1 MDMKVEVTRVVDG
14 REMPPPGTWIIDPS
28 HSEVEFTVR
37 HLMISKVRGLFRRF
51 DGTIVIAERPEDSRV
66 EVSIEA
72 ASIDTRD
79 ATRDEHLRSAD
90 FLDVEHYPEI
100 KFTSTSLR
108 PGDIGHW
115 DMTGDLTVR
124 DVTRQVLL
132 DVEFSGA
139 TVDPW
144 GNLRSGFEAS
154 TRIDRDQFGI
164 TWNQA
169 LEAGGFLVGKE
180 ILVEID
186 VEAIHQNDS

>member
-1 MDMKVEVTRVVDG
+1 MDVKVVVTRVVDG
-14 REMPPPGTWIIDPS
+14 REVPPPGSWIIDPS
-28 HSEVEFTVR
+28 HSQVEFMVR
-37 HLMISKVRGLFRRF
+37 HMMISKVRGRFRQF
-51 DGTIVIAERPEDSRV
+51 DGRIVIAERPEESRA
-66 EVSIEA
+66 EVFIDA
-72 ASIDTRD
+72 GSIDTRD

-90 FLDVEHYPEI
+90 FLDVEHHPEI
-100 KFTSTSLR
+100 KFTSTSIR
-108 PGDIGHW
+108 PGDIGQW

-144 GNLRSGFEAS
+144 GNLRCGFNAS
-154 TRIDRDQFGI
+154 TRIDRDEFGI

-186 VEAIHQNDS
+186 VEAVHQEEG

>member
-1 MDMKVEVTRVVDG
+1 MDVKVEMTRVVDG
-14 REMPPPGTWIIDPS
+14 REIPPPGKWMIDPN

-37 HLMISKVRGLFRRF
+37 HLMISKVRGRFREF

-66 EVSIEA
+66 EVFIEA

-79 ATRDEHLRSAD
+79 PTRDEHLRSAD

-108 PGDIGHW
+108 PGHVGHW

-132 DVEFSGA
+132 DVQFSGA

-144 GNLRSGFEAS
+144 NNLRSGFDAS

-180 ILVEID
+180 IQVEID
-186 VEAIHQNDS
+186 VEAIQQKEG

>member
-1 MDMKVEVTRVVDG
+1 MDVKVEVTRVVDG
-14 REMPPPGTWIIDPS
+14 REIPPPGTWIIDPS
-28 HSEVEFTVR
+28 HSEVEFMVR
-37 HLMISKVRGLFRRF
+37 HMMISKVRGRFRQF

-66 EVSIEA
+66 EVFIEA

-79 ATRDEHLRSAD
+79 ATRDDHLRSAD

-132 DVEFSGA
+132 GVEFSGA

-144 GNLRSGFEAS
+144 GNLRSGFDAS

>member
-1 MDMKVEVTRVVDG
+1 VEV
-14 REMPPPGTWIIDPS
+14 
-28 HSEVEFTVR
+28 F
-37 HLMISKVRGLFRRF
+37 
-51 DGTIVIAERPEDSRV
+51 
-66 EVSIEA
+66 IEA

-79 ATRDEHLRSAD
+79 ETRDEHLRSAD

-108 PGDIGHW
+108 PGNIGRW

-132 DVEFSGA
+132 DVEFTGA

-144 GNLRSGFEAS
+144 ENLRSGFDAS
-154 TRIDRDQFGI
+154 TRIDRDKFGI

-186 VEAIHQNDS
+186 VEAIRQEG

>member
-1 MDMKVEVTRVVDG
+1 MDVKVEVTRVVDG
-14 REMPPPGTWIIDPS
+14 REIPPPGTWIIDPT

-51 DGTIVIAERPEDSRV
+51 DGAIVIAERPEDSRV
-66 EVSIEA
+66 EVFIEA

-79 ATRDEHLRSAD
+79 TTRDEHLRSAD

-180 ILVEID
+180 ILVEIN
-186 VEAIHQNDS
+186 VEAIRQNDS

>member
-1 MDMKVEVTRVVDG
+1 MDVKVEVTRVVDG
-14 REMPPPGTWIIDPS
+14 REMPPPGTWVIDPS

-37 HLMISKVRGLFRRF
+37 HMMISKVRGRFRQF

-66 EVSIEA
+66 EVVIEA

-124 DVTRQVLL
+124 DVTRQVVLG
-132 DVEFSGA
+132 VEFSGA

-144 GNLRSGFEAS
+144 GNLRSGFDAS

-186 VEAIHQNDS
+186 VEAIHQKES

>member
-1 MDMKVEVTRVVDG
+1 M
-14 REMPPPGTWIIDPS
+14 IDPS
-28 HSEVEFTVR
+28 HSEVEFMVR
-37 HLMISKVRGLFRRF
+37 HMMISKVRGRFRQF

-66 EVSIEA
+66 EVLIEA

-132 DVEFSGA
+132 GVEFSGA

-144 GNLRSGFEAS
+144 GNLRSGFDAS

-180 ILVEID
+180 IRVEID
-186 VEAIHQNDS
+186 VEAIHQKEG

>member
-1 MDMKVEVTRVVDG
+1 MDVKVEVTRVVDG
-14 REMPPPGTWIIDPS
+14 REIPPPGTWIIDPS
-28 HSEVEFTVR
+28 HSEVEFMVR
-37 HLMISKVRGLFRRF
+37 HMMISKVRGRFRQF

-66 EVSIEA
+66 EVFIEA

-108 PGDIGHW
+108 PGDVGHW

-144 GNLRSGFEAS
+144 ENLRSGFDAS
-154 TRIDRDQFGI
+154 TRIDRDEFGI

-186 VEAIHQNDS
+186 VEAIHQKEG

>member
-1 MDMKVEVTRVVDG
+1 MDVKVEVTRVVDG

-28 HSEVEFTVR
+28 HSEVEFMVR
-37 HLMISKVRGLFRRF
+37 HMMISKVRGSFRRF
-51 DGTIVIAERPEDSRV
+51 DGTIVIAEVPEDSRV
-66 EVSIEA
+66 EVFIEA

-124 DVTRQVLL
+124 DVTRQVIL

-144 GNLRSGFEAS
+144 GNLRSGFDAS

-169 LEAGGFLVGKE
+169 LEAGGLLVGKE

-186 VEAIHQNDS
+186 VEAILQSEG

>member
-1 MDMKVEVTRVVDG
+1 MDVKVQVTRVVDG
-14 REMPPPGTWIIDPS
+14 REIPPPGTWIIDPS
-28 HSEVEFTVR
+28 HSQVEFSVR
-37 HLMISKVRGLFRRF
+37 HMMISKVRGRFREF
-51 DGTIVIAERPEDSRV
+51 DGTIVVAERPEDSRV
-66 EVSIEA
+66 EVFIEA

-90 FLDVEHYPEI
+90 FLDVEHHPEI
-100 KFTSTSLR
+100 TFRSTSLR
-108 PGDIGHW
+108 PGNVGHW
-115 DMTGDLTVR
+115 DMTGDLTLR

-144 GNLRSGFEAS
+144 GNMRCGFDAS
-154 TRIDRDQFGI
+154 TRIDRDEFGI
-164 TWNQA
+164 TWNQV

-186 VEAIHQNDS
+186 VEAVYQKEG

>member
-66 EVSIEA
+66 EVLIEA

-132 DVEFSGA
+132 GVEFSGA

-144 GNLRSGFEAS
+144 GNLRSGFDAS

>member
-1 MDMKVEVTRVVDG
+1 MGVKVEVTRVVDG
-14 REMPPPGTWIIDPS
+14 REIPPPGTWIIDPT

-37 HLMISKVRGLFRRF
+37 HLMISKVRGRFRHF

-66 EVSIEA
+66 EVFIEA

-132 DVEFSGA
+132 GVEFSGA

-144 GNLRSGFEAS
+144 GNLRSGFDAS

-180 ILVEID
+180 IRVEID
-186 VEAIHQNDS
+186 VEAIHQKEG

>member
-1 MDMKVEVTRVVDG
+1 MLATRENIIHFIPQ
-14 REMPPPGTWIIDPS
+14 RPPIVMIDN
-28 HSEVEFTVR
+28 
-37 HLMISKVRGLFRRF
+37 L
-51 DGTIVIAERPEDSRV
+51 
-66 EVSIEA
+66 IEA

-79 ATRDEHLRSAD
+79 ETRDEHLRSAD

-144 GNLRSGFEAS
+144 GNLRSGFDAS

-180 ILVEID
+180 ILVEIN
-186 VEAIHQNDS
+186 VEAVRQNED

>member
-1 MDMKVEVTRVVDG
+1 MDVKVEVTRVVDG
-14 REMPPPGTWIIDPS
+14 REIPPAGAWIIDPI
-28 HSEVEFTVR
+28 HSEVEFMVR
-37 HLMISKVRGLFRRF
+37 HMMISKVRGRFRQF

-66 EVSIEA
+66 EVFIEA

-79 ATRDEHLRSAD
+79 ATRDDHLRSAD

-108 PGDIGHW
+108 PGDVGHW

-124 DVTRQVLL
+124 DVTREVLL

-144 GNLRSGFEAS
+144 RNLRSGFDAS

-186 VEAIHQNDS
+186 VEAVHQTEG

>member
-1 MDMKVEVTRVVDG
+1 MDVRVEVTRVVDD
-14 REMPPPGTWIIDPS
+14 REIPPPGTWIIDPS
-28 HSEVEFTVR
+28 HSEVEFMVR
-37 HLMISKVRGLFRRF
+37 HMMISKVRGRFRQF

-66 EVSIEA
+66 EVFIEA

-90 FLDVEHYPEI
+90 FLDVQNYPEI

-115 DMTGDLTVR
+115 DMTGDLTVH

-132 DVEFSGA
+132 GVEFSGA

-144 GNLRSGFEAS
+144 GNLRSGFDAS
-154 TRIDRDQFGI
+154 TRIDRGRFGI

-169 LEAGGFLVGKE
+169 LGAGGFLVGKE

-186 VEAIHQNDS
+186 VEAIHQKEG

>member
-1 MDMKVEVTRVVDG
+1 MDVKVEVTRVVDG
-14 REMPPPGTWIIDPS
+14 REIPPAGTWIVDPS
-28 HSEVEFTVR
+28 HSEVGFTVR
-37 HLMISKVRGLFRRF
+37 HMMISKVRGRFRQF
-51 DGTIVIAERPEDSRV
+51 DGTIVVAERPEDSRA
-66 EVSIEA
+66 EIFIEA

-90 FLDVEHYPEI
+90 FLDVEHYPQI
-100 KFTSTSLR
+100 TFTSTSLR
-108 PGDIGHW
+108 PGDVGHW

-132 DVEFSGA
+132 DVEFTGA

-144 GNLRSGFEAS
+144 GNLRSGFDAS
-154 TRIDRDQFGI
+154 TRIDRHHFGI

-180 ILVEID
+180 ILVVID
-186 VEAIHQNDS
+186 VEAVLQKEG

>member
-1 MDMKVEVTRVVDG
+1 MDVKVEVTRVVDG

-28 HSEVEFTVR
+28 HSEVEFMVR
-37 HLMISKVRGLFRRF
+37 HLMISKVRGSFRRF
-51 DGTIVIAERPEDSRV
+51 DGTIVVAERPEDSRV
-66 EVSIEA
+66 EVFIEA

-144 GNLRSGFEAS
+144 GNLRSGFEAT

-186 VEAIHQNDS
+186 VEAIRQNDS